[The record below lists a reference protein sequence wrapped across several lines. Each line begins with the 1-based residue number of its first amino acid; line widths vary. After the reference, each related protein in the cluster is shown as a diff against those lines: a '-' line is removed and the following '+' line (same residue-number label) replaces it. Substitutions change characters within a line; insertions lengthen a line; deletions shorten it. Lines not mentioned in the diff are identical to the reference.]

1 MGSARQV
8 ADRVKFIDAG
18 AIVESAAL
26 AHFFAYARSEPPG
39 SSSRRSFTE
48 VCIAARVRFL
58 QGSADALV
66 GGRARSRQ
74 ACGIHT
80 SLRIARPW
88 DDAF

>member
-1 MGSARQV
+1 MGFARQV

-48 VCIAARVRFL
+48 VCIAARASYKVRRMLLWEAAPAPDGPAAFT
-58 QGSADALV
+58 
-66 GGRARSRQ
+66 
-74 ACGIHT
+74 T
-80 SLRIARPW
+80 SLWIARPW